1 MNSYYQS
8 LLNEIKR
15 QIEEEK
21 YSSALEMIQQELSM
35 PYIPLDAETAL
46 KEYLE
51 DCKSHMDTPLYSPD
65 EEKIF
70 SRINGTE
77 EQMET
82 VVTYLTGLNLR
93 RYHTEVQKLLDS
105 DLLGEF
111 KGELI
116 EALMEQS
123 IDETYRI
130 NKDGLEIT
138 FVPSAL
144 VKKEED
150 PTLIEVHEI
159 FDEWFASDNPS
170 FCSFCERLLEQEMLE
185 RRPFDFTDEDALGI
199 AKSIVRLV
207 MEAFGQED
215 QWKLFEKIKG
225 LEYITDVPLS
235 IESRGKEHGN

>member
-8 LLNEIKR
+8 LLNEINR
-15 QIEEEK
+15 QLNEED
-21 YSSALEMIQQELSM
+21 YASALELIKQELSM
-35 PYIPLDAETAL
+35 PYIPADAEKAL
-46 KEYLE
+46 KECLE
-51 DCKSHMDTPLYSPD
+51 NCKANMDTPMYSPD

-105 DLLGEF
+105 ELLGEF

-116 EALMEQS
+116 EALMEQN
-123 IDETYRI
+123 IDDTYHI
-130 NKDGLEIT
+130 NKDGLDIT

-144 VKKEED
+144 VKREED
-150 PTLIEVHEI
+150 PTLIEIHEI

-185 RRPFDFTDEDALGI
+185 RRPFDFVDEDALGI

-215 QWKLFEKIKG
+215 QWKLFERIKG

-235 IESRGKEHGN
+235 IESRGK